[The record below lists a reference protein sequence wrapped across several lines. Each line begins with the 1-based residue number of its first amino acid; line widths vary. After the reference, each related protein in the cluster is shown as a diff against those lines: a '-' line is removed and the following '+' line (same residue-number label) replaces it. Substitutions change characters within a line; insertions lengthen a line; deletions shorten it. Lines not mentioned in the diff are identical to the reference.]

1 MSNRKDFS
9 GNEPF
14 YCICDTPHTNRTF
27 IHLPEPV
34 KGRYVRFSTPKDIR
48 IELAELSFSYDGVK
62 VNPLKIEGD
71 VSENKYLKIDNIID
85 GDVLTYYLPKKGGA
99 SMVIDFGKE
108 ICFNELMYMPRNDD
122 NFVRI
127 GDVYELFY
135 HGGKDGWI
143 SLGQK
148 KATDTFLVYDN
159 MPRGALF
166 YLHDIT
172 RGKEEQVF
180 RIENGKQVFISNFGK

>member
-1 MSNRKDFS
+1 M
-9 GNEPF
+9 
-14 YCICDTPHTNRTF
+14 
-27 IHLPEPV
+27 
-34 KGRYVRFSTPKDIR
+34 
-48 IELAELSFSYDGVK
+48 
-62 VNPLKIEGD
+62 NPLKIEGD

>member
-1 MSNRKDFS
+1 M
-9 GNEPF
+9 
-14 YCICDTPHTNRTF
+14 
-27 IHLPEPV
+27 
-34 KGRYVRFSTPKDIR
+34 
-48 IELAELSFSYDGVK
+48 
-62 VNPLKIEGD
+62 NPLKIEGD

-148 KATDTFLVYDN
+148 
-159 MPRGALF
+159 GAS
-166 YLHDIT
+166 
-172 RGKEEQVF
+172 
-180 RIENGKQVFISNFGK
+180 ISD

>member
-1 MSNRKDFS
+1 MLIPDGKDRRNRR
-9 GNEPF
+9 E
-14 YCICDTPHTNRTF
+14 YR
-27 IHLPEPV
+27 
-34 KGRYVRFSTPKDIR
+34 
-48 IELAELSFSYDGVK
+48 YDGQQDA
-62 VNPLKIEGD
+62 P
-71 VSENKYLKIDNIID
+71 S
-85 GDVLTYYLPKKGGA
+85 P
-99 SMVIDFGKE
+99 E
-108 ICFNELMYMPRNDD
+108 IRDRHHSSPDD

>member
-1 MSNRKDFS
+1 M
-9 GNEPF
+9 
-14 YCICDTPHTNRTF
+14 
-27 IHLPEPV
+27 

>member
-1 MSNRKDFS
+1 
-9 GNEPF
+9 
-14 YCICDTPHTNRTF
+14 
-27 IHLPEPV
+27 
-34 KGRYVRFSTPKDIR
+34 
-48 IELAELSFSYDGVK
+48 
-62 VNPLKIEGD
+62 
-71 VSENKYLKIDNIID
+71 
-85 GDVLTYYLPKKGGA
+85 
-99 SMVIDFGKE
+99 
-108 ICFNELMYMPRNDD
+108 MPRNDD

-166 YLHDIT
+166 L
-172 RGKEEQVF
+172 
-180 RIENGKQVFISNFGK
+180 SS